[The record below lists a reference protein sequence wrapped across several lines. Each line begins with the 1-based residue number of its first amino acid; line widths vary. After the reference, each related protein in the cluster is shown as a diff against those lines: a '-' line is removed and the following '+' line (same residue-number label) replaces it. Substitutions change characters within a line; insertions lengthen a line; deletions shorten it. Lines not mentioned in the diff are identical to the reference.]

1 VGLVGGEWAR
11 PGSLLCA
18 SGGGAAS
25 DACATGLEQSASSLI
40 QRNNF
45 ILNRESPNMF
55 LKSRLAKKTTIAFGF
70 GLVGLSGMFVNQ
82 ALFWLFHDVTSFRIA
97 WAAILATQGSTIW
110 NFVLIDKIVY
120 RRHDPSSRWY
130 QRFAK
135 SWATNTA
142 SLLLR
147 VPLLLALAHVVGM
160 NPYWANF
167 TTLLML
173 FGLRFWISDRYIWG
187 SRKRIADLTGKPIEP
202 HSKADVL
209 IQMKSYESGPHLALN
224 LRTPRQDR
232 QHYYDIHG
240 LVSIRSEV
248 QLPELDYFRVG
259 PFSREADI
267 TVRRGYVGARRMISK
282 VQCTMS
288 PGLFVYREHLG
299 SAGANF
305 RVDLD
310 KRITVTVSPLLASSK
325 HVVYTNIVEAL
336 LRFVL
341 VNKGYM
347 LLHSATVRLGEE
359 TIMLSAQTD
368 TGKTGT
374 ILRLLQEHPDKSA
387 FLSDDMTII
396 NREGEALSF
405 PKPLTIS
412 SHTLRAVNTK
422 VLSPPRRLVLAL
434 QSRIHSKEGRQ
445 FALLLARLNIPIIAI
460 NAMTQILIPPPK
472 YMIDRLVPTARYSD
486 HGVVRRIFN
495 IGRGPEA
502 EVPLSHEETMA
513 TLLANTEDAY
523 GFPPFAIMERAITL
537 RTRNLRKGKKQDIST
552 LRSMERGILGDFLR
566 NVSAC
571 QLMAPNFGWA
581 DVIPERVLQPTAEDR
596 MPAMALTGLSG
607 GGTAVNGKDDH
618 EPLNGNGDH
627 AANGNRAHAA
637 RNGRNGDHGNYAA
650 RRHERAD

>member
-1 VGLVGGEWAR
+1 M
-11 PGSLLCA
+11 P
-18 SGGGAAS
+18 
-25 DACATGLEQSASSLI
+25 
-40 QRNNF
+40 F
-45 ILNRESPNMF
+45 
-55 LKSRLAKKTTIAFGF
+55 KSHLAKKTTIALGF
-70 GLVGLSGMFVNQ
+70 GLVGLSGMVVNQ
-82 ALFWLFHDVTSFRIA
+82 ALFWFFHDVTSFRIP
-97 WAAILATQGSTIW
+97 WAAVLATQGSTIW
-110 NFVLIDKIVY
+110 NFVLIDRIVY
-120 RRHDPSSRWY
+120 RSQGSTSRWY

-147 VPLLLALAHVVGM
+147 VPLLLALAHVFGM

-167 TTLLML
+167 TTLLVL
-173 FGLRFWISDRYIWG
+173 FVLRFWISDRFIWG
-187 SRKRIADLTGKPIEP
+187 SRKRVADLTGEPIER

-209 IQMKSYESGPHLALN
+209 IQMKSYEWGPHLALN
-224 LRTPRQDR
+224 LRAPRQSR

-240 LVSIRSEV
+240 LVSIRAEV
-248 QLPELDYFRVG
+248 QLPELDYFQVG

-282 VQCTMS
+282 VQAIMS

-310 KRITVTVSPLLASSK
+310 NRITVTVSPLLAWSK

-374 ILRLLQEHPDKSA
+374 ILRLLQEHPDTSA

-396 NREGEALSF
+396 NGEGEALSF

-422 VLSPPRRLVLAL
+422 VLSPPRRLVLAI

-460 NAMTQILIPPPK
+460 NAITQILVPPPK

-486 HGVVRRIFN
+486 HGIVRQIFI
-495 IGRGPEA
+495 IGRGPED
-502 EVPLSHEETMA
+502 EVPLSHDQTVA

-523 GFPPFAIMERAITL
+523 GFPPFSIMERAITL
-537 RTRNLRKGKKQDIST
+537 RSRNLRKGKKQDISE
-552 LRSMERGILGDFLR
+552 LRSLERGILEDFLR

-571 QLMAPNFGWA
+571 RLSSANFGWA
-581 DVIPERVLQPTAEDR
+581 DIIPQRVLQWSAEDHA
-596 MPAMALTGLSG
+596 PVGALAGSSAEG
-607 GGTAVNGKDDH
+607 INGHTAGHTTV
-618 EPLNGNGDH
+618 NGNGDH
-627 AANGNRAHAA
+627 ASFNSTDDHVSNESGDHASANGNSDHAPLKD
-637 RNGRNGDHGNYAA
+637 RNGDHGSYTA
-650 RRHERAD
+650 RRNEAVR

>member
-1 VGLVGGEWAR
+1 
-11 PGSLLCA
+11 
-18 SGGGAAS
+18 
-25 DACATGLEQSASSLI
+25 
-40 QRNNF
+40 
-45 ILNRESPNMF
+45 MF
-55 LKSRLAKKTTIAFGF
+55 FKSRLGKKTTIAFGF

-82 ALFWLFHDVTSFRIA
+82 ALFWFFHDVASFRIS

-110 NFVLIDKIVY
+110 NFVLIDNVVY
-120 RRHDPSSRWY
+120 RSHRSTSRWY

-142 SLLLR
+142 FLLLR
-147 VPLLLALAHVVGM
+147 VPLLLTLAHVVGM

-167 TTLLML
+167 TTLLIL
-173 FGLRFWISDRYIWG
+173 FVLRFWISDRFIWG
-187 SRKRIADLTGKPIEP
+187 SRKKVADLTGKPIEP

-209 IQMKSYESGPHLALN
+209 IQMKSYEWGPHLALN
-224 LRTPRQDR
+224 LRVPRKDR
-232 QHYYDIHG
+232 QYYYDIHG

-248 QLPELDYFRVG
+248 ELPELGYFEMG
-259 PFSREADI
+259 PFSRGADI
-267 TVRRGYVGARRMISK
+267 TVRRGYVGGRRLIWK
-282 VQCTMS
+282 VQAIMS

-299 SAGANF
+299 SVGANF

-310 KRITVTVSPLLASSK
+310 NRITVTVSPLLAWSK

-374 ILRLLQEHPDKSA
+374 ILRLLQEHPDTSA

-396 NREGEALSF
+396 NGEGASLCF

-422 VLSPPRRLVLAL
+422 VLSPPRRLVLAF
-434 QSRIHSKEGRQ
+434 QSRIHSKEGRR

-460 NAMTQILIPPPK
+460 NAITQILVPPPK
-472 YMIDRLVPTARYSD
+472 YMIDRLVPTARYID
-486 HGVVRRIFN
+486 HGMVRQIFN
-495 IGRGPEA
+495 LSRGPEA
-502 EVPLSHEETMA
+502 EVPLSHDETMT

-523 GFPPFAIMERAITL
+523 GFPPFSIMERAITL
-537 RTRNLRKGKKQDIST
+537 RSRNLRKGKKQDIST
-552 LRSMERGILGDFLR
+552 LRSMERGILDDFLR

-571 QLMAPNFGWA
+571 RLVSPNFGWA
-581 DVIPERVLQPTAEDR
+581 DVIPQLVKDR
-596 MPAMALTGLSG
+596 TLVGALTGRSAG
-607 GGTAVNGKDDH
+607 SMNGHTAGRAGV
-618 EPLNGNGDH
+618 NGNGDH
-627 AANGNRAHAA
+627 AAFDGSDDHASNANGGDASGNGNS
-637 RNGRNGDHGNYAA
+637 DHEGYVT
-650 RRHERAD
+650 RRREERVR